1 MISSNLRRIMIS
13 PGSTSADVQPLCR
26 SSIRGH
32 SEIMLGVLVVVLGRD
47 PITCLEFSLGQ
58 SHVPIIASSRVV
70 RTLRLS
76 ARSSRWRPLW
86 AASKWPLLMPIHV
99 SFPAMVHGLPPYGN
113 ERSKLRSKGC
123 RPVIR
128 PRSSSMNNACLL
140 EDKTRLQCTE
150 LVVRRE
156 ESGVT
161 CQVPASP
168 LPR

>member
-1 MISSNLRRIMIS
+1 
-13 PGSTSADVQPLCR
+13 
-26 SSIRGH
+26 
-32 SEIMLGVLVVVLGRD
+32 MLGVLVVVLGRD

-113 ERSKLRSKGC
+113 ETLQAPLEGL
-123 RPVIR
+123 
-128 PRSSSMNNACLL
+128 SSCDSTAFIIHEERMLAGRQDSQN
-140 EDKTRLQCTE
+140 RLQCTE
-150 LVVRRE
+150 LVVR
-156 ESGVT
+156 T
-161 CQVPASP
+161 
-168 LPR
+168 